1 MLYPENLQNLLL
13 QFGDVETR
21 LTRLMAEV
29 QLAPCTADR
38 PNTPALEDLHA
49 AGAALVKA
57 KARFMQAYTVPDFTG
72 PFVPPQPVTFDDL
85 AKLEEARENLGD
97 IDTPKEMRKGKGK
110 GRK

>member
-21 LTRLMAEV
+21 LTRLLVEV
-29 QLAPCTADR
+29 QMAPCTADS

-49 AGAALVKA
+49 AGASLAKA
-57 KARFMQAYTVPDFTG
+57 KARFTRAYSVPDFSG
-72 PFVPPQPVTFDDL
+72 PFVPPPVTTFDDL